1 MTPFFLPA
9 STDWPSSVGKN
20 PACELHARHM
30 AFRAKSSLTSAALAR
45 AFDTQLLHNA
55 GTEAAIWRF
64 NFPEALMTLTCI
76 DDAEP

>member
-1 MTPFFLPA
+1 
-9 STDWPSSVGKN
+9 
-20 PACELHARHM
+20 M

-45 AFDTQLLHNA
+45 AFDTQLLHNT